1 MSDRWQRSWDEAS
14 NRVTPV
20 SARSSFLGGQNI
32 GKIQLSKA
40 DRSTQRRQLPRGVPR
55 LANFIGLALLSIL
68 IANTWDSSMESD
80 DWKRMADATCPREWW
95 DPTSVNVAG
104 DTFHSNG
111 SSTRLADV
119 FQVNGTGI
127 LDSRLIPIDGEM
139 GERRVIRYGSDVFES
154 LITWYMLYQYRGD
167 WSGLQ
172 RRAEDALRDFGVVSI
187 RLVSIESFMD
197 TTKRKH
203 PKQRFVSSCKYY
215 NVLRV
220 FRIFFKFAQTNK
232 RSVYNKIP
240 KLYRLASMNEQNI
253 IRNVPACF
261 FYNINLAFVTCI
273 GAV

>member
-1 MSDRWQRSWDEAS
+1 M
-14 NRVTPV
+14 
-20 SARSSFLGGQNI
+20 
-32 GKIQLSKA
+32 
-40 DRSTQRRQLPRGVPR
+40 
-55 LANFIGLALLSIL
+55 
-68 IANTWDSSMESD
+68 
-80 DWKRMADATCPREWW
+80 
-95 DPTSVNVAG
+95 
-104 DTFHSNG
+104 
-111 SSTRLADV
+111 
-119 FQVNGTGI
+119 NGTGI

-154 LITWYMLYQYRGD
+154 LITWICCTNIEEIEVVCREWQ
-167 WSGLQ
+167 
-172 RRAEDALRDFGVVSI
+172 EDVLRDFGVVSI

-203 PKQRFVSSCKYY
+203 PKYRFVSSCKYY

-220 FRIFFKFAQTNK
+220 FRIFFNFAQTNK